1 MGKRLLVGPIVAG
14 CVLATIVFGFEAF
27 EGAPGE
33 RPFQYL
39 LGHRPERVVAALGA
53 LVSVAAGT
61 AAHLAAVARSQANEL
76 ARLNADPQE
85 TQLHI
90 RKLEGILPTCAWCG
104 LVRTDD
110 DSEWVEL
117 AEYLQG
123 GDSISFSHGLCPT
136 CERRADLQV

>member
-1 MGKRLLVGPIVAG
+1 MRKRLLVGPIVAG
-14 CVLATIVFGFEAF
+14 CVLAIVVLGFEAF

-33 RPFQYL
+33 RPFQNL
-39 LGHRPERVVAALGA
+39 LGHGSERVVAALGA

-61 AAHLAAVARSQANEL
+61 AAHLAAVARARANDL
-76 ARLNADPQE
+76 ARLNAELKQ

-117 AEYLQG
+117 AQYLQRV
-123 GDSISFSHGLCPT
+123 DSISFSHGLCPI